1 MSTGALLVRVSAGFA
16 AVLLGLAGLLAL
28 PLVTRVSPGT
38 ATFSF
43 GAIVGSVTLVIIAA
57 GLIRPRPY
65 AWLVATFGALAG
77 SAAGLLV
84 ERAGGCC
91 MYRFTVHRGFPL
103 AWHHRGQDFTGV
115 VPDDQ
120 ALAVVTG
127 RPGSGAGEAIAAR
140 VGGVTDSVDEQYLLA
155 DVAFW
160 FGVVLTVIV
169 IAGLVVGLRGRA
181 RH

>member
-1 MSTGALLVRVSAGFA
+1 
-16 AVLLGLAGLLAL
+16 
-28 PLVTRVSPGT
+28 
-38 ATFSF
+38 
-43 GAIVGSVTLVIIAA
+43 
-57 GLIRPRPY
+57 
-65 AWLVATFGALAG
+65 
-77 SAAGLLV
+77 
-84 ERAGGCC
+84 
-91 MYRFTVHRGFPL
+91 
-103 AWHHRGQDFTGV
+103 
-115 VPDDQ
+115 
-120 ALAVVTG
+120 VVTG